1 MPFPEADSFFHS
13 VLSGFDAD
21 APAVGISP
29 ARYIQLMWE
38 WNAVFK
44 GKAARLAALGYDP
57 LFEEHA
63 DKALLRLTAADP
75 SKAWKRCSTGCWRVL
90 YERHVQ
96 MLMLAMT
103 KEAERATFLTHLPAG
118 LDEERQR
125 TGLALICMLRMKLP
139 WAPAM
144 RSEPFDLAQTPAC
157 IARH

>member
-13 VLSGFDAD
+13 VLSGFDAN
-21 APAVGISP
+21 APAVSISP
-29 ARYIQLMWE
+29 ARYLWLMWE

-44 GKAARLAALGYDP
+44 AKAARLAALSYDP
-57 LFEEHA
+57 LFEEDA
-63 DKALLRLTAADP
+63 DKALLRLTSASPA
-75 SKAWKRCSTGCWRVL
+75 KAWKRCSTGCWRVL

-103 KEAERATFLTHLPAG
+103 NQAERATMLVQLPAG
-118 LDEERQR
+118 LDDDQQR
-125 TGLALICMLRMKLP
+125 TGLALIFMLRMKLP

-144 RSEPFDLAQTPAC
+144 RSEPFDLVQTPAC